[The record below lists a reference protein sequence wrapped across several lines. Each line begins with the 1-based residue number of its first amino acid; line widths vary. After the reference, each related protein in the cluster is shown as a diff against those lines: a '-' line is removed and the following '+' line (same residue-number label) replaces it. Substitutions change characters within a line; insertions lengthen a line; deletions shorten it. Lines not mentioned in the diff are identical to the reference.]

1 MEMEI
6 LTLKGNG
13 KSKLLMQLM
22 NQCGSKRALM
32 IIYKGQNVSKSWIPY
47 GCICAETDDIK
58 FMESNVEQYIK
69 HMETVMYEPIDYIV
83 IYSNVKTENEMR
95 RDGVYTKLESVLNK
109 FYMDIRKYNS
119 PTCIVACKE

>member
-22 NQCGSKRALM
+22 NQCESKRALM
-32 IIYKGQNVSKSWIPY
+32 IIYKGQNVSKSWVPY

-69 HMETVMYEPIDYIV
+69 HMETVVYEPIDYIV

>member
-1 MEMEI
+1 MNI

-13 KSKLLMQLM
+13 KSKLLMQLR
-22 NQCGSKRALM
+22 NECESKRALM

-58 FMESNVEQYIK
+58 FVESSVGQYIK
-69 HMETVMYEPIDYIV
+69 HMETVVYEPIDYIV
-83 IYSNVKTENEMR
+83 VYSNVKPENEMR
-95 RDGVYTKLESVLNK
+95 RDGVYTKLESVLDN
-109 FYMDIRKYNS
+109 FYAGIEKYNA

>member
-1 MEMEI
+1 MEI

-22 NQCGSKRALM
+22 NQCESKRTLM

-58 FMESNVEQYIK
+58 FIESNVEQYIK
-69 HMETVMYEPIDYIV
+69 HMETVTYEPIDYIV

>member
-1 MEMEI
+1 MEI

-22 NQCGSKRALM
+22 NECESKRALM

-69 HMETVMYEPIDYIV
+69 HMETVVYEPIDYIV

>member
-1 MEMEI
+1 MKI
-6 LTLKGNG
+6 LTLNGNG

-22 NQCGSKRALM
+22 NQCESKRALM

-69 HMETVMYEPIDYIV
+69 HMETVVYEPIDYIV

-119 PTCIVACKE
+119 PTCIVGCKE

>member
-1 MEMEI
+1 MEI

-22 NQCGSKRALM
+22 NQCESKRTLM

-119 PTCIVACKE
+119 PTCIVAFKE

>member
-1 MEMEI
+1 MNI

-22 NQCGSKRALM
+22 NECESKRALM

-58 FMESNVEQYIK
+58 FAESSVGQYIK
-69 HMETVMYEPIDYIV
+69 HMETVVYEPIDYIV
-83 IYSNVKTENEMR
+83 VYSNVKTENEMR
-95 RDGVYTKLESVLNK
+95 RDGVYTELESVLDN
-109 FYMDIRKYNS
+109 FYVGIEKYNA

>member
-1 MEMEI
+1 MEI

-22 NQCGSKRALM
+22 NQCESKRALM

-47 GCICAETDDIK
+47 GCICTETDDIK

-69 HMETVMYEPIDYIV
+69 HMETVVYEPIDYIV

>member
-1 MEMEI
+1 MEI
-6 LTLKGNG
+6 LTLKGNR

-22 NQCGSKRALM
+22 NQCESKRALM

>member
-1 MEMEI
+1 MEI

-22 NQCGSKRALM
+22 NECEPKRALM
-32 IIYKGQNVSKSWIPY
+32 IIYKGHNVSKSWIPY

-58 FMESNVEQYIK
+58 FVESSVGQYIK
-69 HMETVMYEPIDYIV
+69 HMETVVYEPIDYIV
-83 IYSNVKTENEMR
+83 VYSNVKTENEMR
-95 RDGVYTKLESVLNK
+95 RDGVYTKLESVLDN
-109 FYMDIRKYNS
+109 FYAGIEKYNA

>member
-1 MEMEI
+1 MEI

-22 NQCGSKRALM
+22 NQCESKRALM

-58 FMESNVEQYIK
+58 FIESGVEQYIK
-69 HMETVMYEPIDYIV
+69 RMETQLCMNLLII
-83 IYSNVKTENEMR
+83 
-95 RDGVYTKLESVLNK
+95 L
-109 FYMDIRKYNS
+109 
-119 PTCIVACKE
+119 

>member
-1 MEMEI
+1 MEI

-22 NQCGSKRALM
+22 NQCESKRALM

>member
-22 NQCGSKRALM
+22 NQCESKRALM

-58 FMESNVEQYIK
+58 FVESSVGQYIK
-69 HMETVMYEPIDYIV
+69 HMETVVYEPIDYIV
-83 IYSNVKTENEMR
+83 IYSNVETEKDMR
-95 RDGVYTKLESVLNK
+95 KDGVYAKLESVLDN
-109 FYMDIRKYNS
+109 FYVDIGKYNA

>member
-1 MEMEI
+1 MEI

-22 NQCGSKRALM
+22 NQCESKRALM

-47 GCICAETDDIK
+47 GCICAEKDDIK
-58 FMESNVEQYIK
+58 FIESGVEQYIK
-69 HMETVMYEPIDYIV
+69 RMETVVYEPIDYIV
-83 IYSNVKTENEMR
+83 IYSNVKTEDEMR
-95 RDGVYTKLESVLNK
+95 RDGVYMKLKSILNK
-109 FYMDIRKYNS
+109 FYVNIGEYNA

>member
-1 MEMEI
+1 MNI

-22 NQCGSKRALM
+22 SECESKRALM

-58 FMESNVEQYIK
+58 FVESSVGQYIK
-69 HMETVMYEPIDYIV
+69 HMETVVYEPIDYIV
-83 IYSNVKTENEMR
+83 VYSNVKTENGMR
-95 RDGVYTKLESVLNK
+95 RDGVYTKLESVLDN
-109 FYMDIRKYNS
+109 FYAGIEKYNA

>member
-1 MEMEI
+1 MEI

-22 NQCGSKRALM
+22 NQCESKRTLM

>member
-1 MEMEI
+1 MEI

-22 NQCGSKRALM
+22 NQCESKRALM

-69 HMETVMYEPIDYIV
+69 HMEAVVYELIDYIV

>member
-1 MEMEI
+1 MEI

-22 NQCGSKRALM
+22 NQCESKRALM
-32 IIYKGQNVSKSWIPY
+32 IIYKGQNVSKSWVPY

-69 HMETVMYEPIDYIV
+69 HMETVVYEPIDYIV

>member
-1 MEMEI
+1 MEI

-22 NQCGSKRALM
+22 NQCESKRTLM

-119 PTCIVACKE
+119 PTCIVAF

>member
-1 MEMEI
+1 MEI

-22 NQCGSKRALM
+22 NQCESKRALM

-47 GCICAETDDIK
+47 GRICAETDDIK

>member
-1 MEMEI
+1 MEI

-22 NQCGSKRALM
+22 NQCESKRVLM
-32 IIYKGQNVSKSWIPY
+32 IIYKGQNISKSWIPY

-69 HMETVMYEPIDYIV
+69 HMETVVYEPIDYIV

-109 FYMDIRKYNS
+109 FYMDIIKYNS

>member
-1 MEMEI
+1 MEI

-22 NQCGSKRALM
+22 NECESKRALM

-58 FMESNVEQYIK
+58 LVESSVRQYIK
-69 HMETVMYEPIDYIV
+69 HMETVVYEPIDYIV
-83 IYSNVKTENEMR
+83 IYSNVETEKDMR
-95 RDGVYTKLESVLNK
+95 KDGVYAKLESVLDN
-109 FYMDIRKYNS
+109 FYVDIGKYNA
-119 PTCIVACKE
+119 PTCIVDCKE

>member
-1 MEMEI
+1 MEI

-22 NQCGSKRALM
+22 NECESKRALM

-58 FMESNVEQYIK
+58 LVESSVRQYIK
-69 HMETVMYEPIDYIV
+69 HMETVVYEPIDYIV
-83 IYSNVKTENEMR
+83 IYSNVETEKDMR
-95 RDGVYTKLESVLNK
+95 KDGVYAKLESVLDN
-109 FYMDIRKYNS
+109 FYVDIGKYNA

>member
-1 MEMEI
+1 MEI

-22 NQCGSKRALM
+22 NECESKRALM

-58 FMESNVEQYIK
+58 LVESSVRQYIK
-69 HMETVMYEPIDYIV
+69 HMETVVYEPIDYIV
-83 IYSNVKTENEMR
+83 IYSNVETEKDMR
-95 RDGVYTKLESVLNK
+95 KDGVYAKLEFVLDN
-109 FYMDIRKYNS
+109 FYVDIGKYNA

>member
-1 MEMEI
+1 MEI

-22 NQCGSKRALM
+22 NQCESKRALM

-69 HMETVMYEPIDYIV
+69 HMETVVYEPIDYIV

-95 RDGVYTKLESVLNK
+95 RDGVYTKLESILNK

>member
-1 MEMEI
+1 MNI

-22 NQCGSKRALM
+22 NECESKRALM

-58 FMESNVEQYIK
+58 LVESSVRQYIK
-69 HMETVMYEPIDYIV
+69 HMETVVYERIDYIV
-83 IYSNVKTENEMR
+83 IYSNVETEKDMR
-95 RDGVYTKLESVLNK
+95 KDGVYAKLESVLDN
-109 FYMDIRKYNS
+109 FYVDIGKYNA

>member
-1 MEMEI
+1 MEI

-22 NQCGSKRALM
+22 NQCESKRALM

-58 FMESNVEQYIK
+58 FVESSVGQYIK
-69 HMETVMYEPIDYIV
+69 HMETVVYEPIDYIV
-83 IYSNVKTENEMR
+83 IYSNVETEKDIR
-95 RDGVYTKLESVLNK
+95 KDGVYAKLESVLDN
-109 FYMDIRKYNS
+109 FYVEIGKYNA

>member
-1 MEMEI
+1 MEI

-22 NQCGSKRALM
+22 NQCESKRALM

-58 FMESNVEQYIK
+58 FIESGVEQYIK
-69 HMETVMYEPIDYIV
+69 RMETVVYEPIDYIV
-83 IYSNVKTENEMR
+83 IYSNVKTEDEMR
-95 RDGVYTKLESVLNK
+95 RDGVYMKLKSILNK
-109 FYMDIRKYNS
+109 FYVNIGEYNAS
-119 PTCIVACKE
+119 TCIVACKE

>member
-1 MEMEI
+1 MEI

-22 NQCGSKRALM
+22 NQCESKRTLM

-58 FMESNVEQYIK
+58 LVESSVRQYIK
-69 HMETVMYEPIDYIV
+69 HMETVVYEPIDYIV

>member
-1 MEMEI
+1 MEI

-22 NQCGSKRALM
+22 NQCESKRALM
-32 IIYKGQNVSKSWIPY
+32 IIYKGQNVSKSWILY

-69 HMETVMYEPIDYIV
+69 HMETVVYEPIDYIV

>member
-1 MEMEI
+1 MNI
-6 LTLKGNG
+6 LTLKWNG

-22 NQCGSKRALM
+22 NECESKRALM

-58 FMESNVEQYIK
+58 FAESSVGQYIK
-69 HMETVMYEPIDYIV
+69 HMETVVYEPIDYIV
-83 IYSNVKTENEMR
+83 VYSNVKTENEMR
-95 RDGVYTKLESVLNK
+95 RDGVYTELESVLDN
-109 FYMDIRKYNS
+109 FYVGIEKYNA

>member
-1 MEMEI
+1 MEI

-22 NQCGSKRALM
+22 NECESKRALM

-58 FMESNVEQYIK
+58 FVESSVRQYIK
-69 HMETVMYEPIDYIV
+69 HMETVVYEPIDYIV
-83 IYSNVKTENEMR
+83 VYSNVKTESEMR
-95 RDGVYTKLESVLNK
+95 RDGVYAKLESVLNK